1 MASRLRKHL
10 LRTKSKAEK
19 FGLYA
24 LYPCFLFICCLVAQW
39 LIFGYCWRNSLT
51 HLMLIIAFGR
61 SIFGRKVTG
70 RSSVST
76 SNWVPNGFS
85 SQWHNPLTHSSQI
98 AKNALP
104 KLAPS
109 FSKMW
114 KYHQC
119 SQCLQN
125 SLSLRLE
132 WPLGLQNTSLDA
144 NFSVQNFSFC
154 GSVKSMS

>member
-1 MASRLRKHL
+1 MASRLGKHL

-98 AKNALP
+98 ARNALP

>member
-1 MASRLRKHL
+1 MASRLGKQL
-10 LRTKSKAEK
+10 LRTKSKAEN
-19 FGLYA
+19 FGWYA
-24 LYPCFLFICCLVAQW
+24 LYPCFLFICCLAAPW

-51 HLMLIIAFGR
+51 HLMLIIAFR
-61 SIFGRKVTG
+61 WSIFGRKVTRRG
-70 RSSVST
+70 SVST
-76 SNWVPNGFS
+76 SNWVPSGLW
-85 SQWHNPLTHSSQI
+85 SQWHNPLTHSPQI
-98 AKNALP
+98 AKNTLP

-109 FSKMW
+109 FSKIW

-125 SLSLRLE
+125 SFSLRLE

-144 NFSVQNFSFC
+144 KFSVKNFSLC